1 MYQGGFTFITKG
13 FSLIRLHIHKNIK
26 QSGDLCAYHMRVPG
40 PFPNLS
46 YANFICLI
54 VKIG

>member
-13 FSLIRLHIHKNIK
+13 FSLTRLHIHKNIK
-26 QSGDLCAYHMRVPG
+26 QSGDFCAYHMRAPG

-46 YANFICLI
+46 YANFTIKQ
-54 VKIG
+54 VKLA